1 MPTVLEAPETVQET
15 TWQRDH
21 DEDQIMA
28 TSQPPQRHGCAG
40 IRTWLHSTRVAW
52 TRHHADYDR
61 QVRGGSPRLERGV
74 DILAR
79 EHPFLHALSVV
90 G

>member
-15 TWQRDH
+15 TWQD
-21 DEDQIMA
+21 DLNDQPII
-28 TSQPPQRHGCAG
+28 TSQPSQRHGYAG
-40 IRTWLHSTRVAW
+40 IRTWLHSARVAW
-52 TRHHADYDR
+52 NRHHADHVR
-61 QVRGGSPRLERGV
+61 QIREGSPRLERGV

-79 EHPFLHALSVV
+79 ENPFLHALSMV